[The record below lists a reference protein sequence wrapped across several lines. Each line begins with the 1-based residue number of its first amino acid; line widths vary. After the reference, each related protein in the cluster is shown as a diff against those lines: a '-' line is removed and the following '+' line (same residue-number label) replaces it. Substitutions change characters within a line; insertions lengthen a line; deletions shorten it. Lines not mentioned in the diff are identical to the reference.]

1 MTDGQ
6 LLVLVDGLTYTT
18 YMQESAESYR
28 VVGKLPFNIPQRK
41 LPSASSS
48 GSLGFIVCACSVV
61 GWLIMYQLL

>member
-28 VVGKLPFNIPQRK
+28 VVGKFPFNNARRK
-41 LPSASSS
+41 
-48 GSLGFIVCACSVV
+48 
-61 GWLIMYQLL
+61 